1 MNPLRSPAG
10 KLTASSLLL
19 MLLLLAL
26 PEAQAQ
32 QVLPGVTAT
41 PGANGTTN
49 YSVPIQTLL
58 FFTFLSFL
66 PALLLMMT
74 GFTRIVIVMSLLR
87 MALGTQNSPPNQVII
102 GLSMFLTFFIMAP
115 VFDRVYENAYLPFSN
130 NEIEFQEMTERAS
143 VPMKDFML
151 KQTRQADLE
160 LFTRIAGTPPVA
172 AAQTPLR
179 ILVPAFA
186 TSELKT
192 AFQTGFMVFIPF
204 LVVDLIVASVL
215 TSMGMMMLSPVL
227 VALPI
232 KLMLFVLA
240 DGWNLLMGSL
250 VAGFGMGT

>member
-1 MNPLRSPAG
+1 MSDRLRVLAG
-10 KLTASSLLL
+10 AA
-19 MLLLLAL
+19 LAL
-26 PEAQAQ
+26 CALSTPAIAQHLPLSMAAQ
-32 QVLPGVTAT
+32 TSGAT
-41 PGANGTTN
+41 TT
-49 YSVPIQTLL
+49 YSVPVQTLL
-58 FFTFLSFL
+58 AFGALSFL
-66 PALLLMMT
+66 PAILLLMT
-74 GFTRIVIVMSLLR
+74 SFTRLIIVLSLVR
-87 MALGTQNSPPNQVII
+87 QALGLQSTPPNQVLV
-102 GLSMFLTFFIMAP
+102 GMALFLTFFIMGP
-115 VFDRVYENAYLPFSN
+115 TVEKIYQDAYKPYSEQKLGFEDAVTRGAEPL
-130 NEIEFQEMTERAS
+130 RA
-143 VPMKDFML
+143 FML

-240 DGWNLLMGSL
+240 DGWNLLIGSL

>member
-1 MNPLRSPAG
+1 VRPVYSRYRAAPAIVGGCTNQRCNHDLLGTGPDSAGIRRPLLPARHPAADDQLHPPDHRSQPGTPGTGAAKHTTQSGTGRNGLVPDIFIMGPTVEKIYQDAYKPYSEQKLGFEDAVTRGAEPLRA
-10 KLTASSLLL
+10 
-19 MLLLLAL
+19 
-26 PEAQAQ
+26 
-32 QVLPGVTAT
+32 
-41 PGANGTTN
+41 
-49 YSVPIQTLL
+49 
-58 FFTFLSFL
+58 
-66 PALLLMMT
+66 
-74 GFTRIVIVMSLLR
+74 
-87 MALGTQNSPPNQVII
+87 
-102 GLSMFLTFFIMAP
+102 
-115 VFDRVYENAYLPFSN
+115 
-130 NEIEFQEMTERAS
+130 
-143 VPMKDFML
+143 FML

>member
-1 MNPLRSPAG
+1 MGPTVEKIYQDAYKPYSEQKLGFEDAVTRGAEPLRA
-10 KLTASSLLL
+10 
-19 MLLLLAL
+19 
-26 PEAQAQ
+26 
-32 QVLPGVTAT
+32 
-41 PGANGTTN
+41 
-49 YSVPIQTLL
+49 
-58 FFTFLSFL
+58 
-66 PALLLMMT
+66 
-74 GFTRIVIVMSLLR
+74 
-87 MALGTQNSPPNQVII
+87 
-102 GLSMFLTFFIMAP
+102 
-115 VFDRVYENAYLPFSN
+115 
-130 NEIEFQEMTERAS
+130 
-143 VPMKDFML
+143 FML